1 MSNSHYFIGI
11 PVHEDVKYRLEIWQ
25 KQLKK
30 KADYK
35 VWTFPDD
42 FHITVKFLG
51 DCADNTLEAFHKS
64 LEIQNWPSVFSE
76 TIGPIGS
83 FGSNIHPRVVH
94 AKVSKSDRLAVIK
107 QQVEEAGMKAG
118 LDREKR
124 PYSPHITL
132 AKKWVSGTPLEDVS
146 FPSVFR
152 EVYQQEISHLIL
164 YRIHPARTPKYEVVA
179 EFPLHNK
186 E

>member
-1 MSNSHYFIGI
+1 MSNSHYFIGF
-11 PVHEDVKYRLEIWQ
+11 PVREDLKNRLEIWQ
-25 KQLKK
+25 KQLRK

-51 DCADNTLEAFHKS
+51 DCADNTLEELLKN
-64 LEIQNWPSVFSE
+64 LESQDWPSVFSE
-76 TIGPIGS
+76 TIGPIGN
-83 FGSNIHPRVVH
+83 FGSNVHPRVVH
-94 AKVSKSDRLAVIK
+94 AKVSKSDRLSIIK
-107 QQVEEAGMKAG
+107 QQVEEAGVKAG

-132 AKKWVSGTPLEDVS
+132 AKKWVSGTPLEDGS

-152 EVYQQEISHLIL
+152 EVYHQEISHLTL
-164 YRIHPARTPKYEVVA
+164 YRIHPARKPKYEVVA
-179 EFPLHNK
+179 ELPLHKK